1 MADEELAAGAVRVA
15 RAGHG
20 KHALHVGAVIE
31 LGLDHVAGATSAGGA
46 ARADLGVRATA
57 LDHEALD
64 DAVERGPIV
73 EFLARQLQEV
83 VDGAWRDVGP
93 ELDGHVAVVGVDD
106 GTRGAGGGGGFHL
119 FFVIAGGKGERGHD
133 GHRREQAQAEGFHGV
148 KPRPLARP
156 RNPKPPL
163 ASPPPAGQGRSHMRV
178 TVNDEPKETAS
189 RTLADLLAEL
199 GVAQE
204 PAVAAAVDEQV
215 VPRSRWSAHTLAEG
229 ARILVIRAAQGG

>member
-1 MADEELAAGAVRVA
+1 M
-15 RAGHG
+15 
-20 KHALHVGAVIE
+20 
-31 LGLDHVAGATSAGGA
+31 
-46 ARADLGVRATA
+46 
-57 LDHEALD
+57 
-64 DAVERGPIV
+64 ERGAIV
-73 EFLARQLQEV
+73 ELLAGELEEV
-83 VDGAWRDVGP
+83 VHGARGNVGP
-93 ELDGHVAVVGVDD
+93 KLDGHVAVVGVDD
-106 GTRGAGGGGGFHL
+106 GTRGAGSGGFFHL

-133 GHRREQAQAEGFHGV
+133 GHRGEQAQAEGFHGV

-178 TVNDEPKETAS
+178 TVNDEPKETAARS
-189 RTLADLLAEL
+189 LADLLAEL